1 MKLHKPP
8 FALREIKLEVTH
20 ACPLACVH
28 CSSDASPS
36 CSREMRPEDCARI
49 LSEASGLG
57 VKELAFSGGEPLI
70 WPGIDE
76 AGRDATRLGMEVS
89 LYTSGNADA
98 PKRTLRPLVAGGCHR
113 FVFSLFGASP
123 VTHQRV
129 TRIRG
134 SFERTLTAIAAVR
147 NLGAEAEIHFV
158 PFADNFGELGALV
171 ELGKR
176 SGVSQVSVLRF
187 VPQGRGQLLQRH
199 GLNRLQNLQL
209 KKAIE
214 RFRAAGFPVRTG
226 SPYNFLLLNHQPE
239 CCSGID
245 RLIVGPELDIYPCDA
260 FKQVQAQELVG
271 TADYSRLDR
280 FSLRDCW
287 EKSPYLGLVRQ
298 HLTTPFD
305 APCESCNVLSQCLSG
320 CLAQK
325 VVAHRNFSKRAD
337 PSCLRGKG

>member
-1 MKLHKPP
+1 M
-8 FALREIKLEVTH
+8 
-20 ACPLACVH
+20 
-28 CSSDASPS
+28 
-36 CSREMRPEDCARI
+36 SRQDCARI

-57 VKELAFSGGEPLI
+57 VKKLAFSGGEPLI

-76 AGRDATRLGMEVS
+76 AVRDATRLGMEVS
-89 LYTSGNADA
+89 LYTSGNADEPQA
-98 PKRTLRPLVAGGCHR
+98 VLRPLVTGGCGR
-113 FVFSLFGASP
+113 FVFSLFGASAA
-123 VTHQRV
+123 THQRV
-129 TRIRG
+129 TRIAG
-134 SFERTLTAIAAVR
+134 SFERTLNAIAAVR
-147 NLGAEAEIHFV
+147 SLGAEAEIHFV
-158 PFADNFGELGALV
+158 PFADNFGELGALA
-171 ELGKR
+171 ERGRR
-176 SGVSQVSVLRF
+176 SGASRISVLRF
-187 VPQGRGQLLQRH
+187 VPQGRGHLFRRH

-214 RFRAAGFPVRTG
+214 RLRAAGFSVRTG

-260 FKQVQAQELVG
+260 FKQVQAQEAVG

-287 EKSPYLGLVRQ
+287 EKSPYLGVVRQ

-305 APCESCNVLSQCLSG
+305 APCKSCDVLNQCLSG

-325 VVAHRNFSKRAD
+325 VVLHRDFNKRAD